1 MQIKDFNQTKSFT
14 FLNLVTMARTKKNSL
29 KPNVEKPDRSLVGEG
44 KVLKLFSYFFIPG
57 HMNFLE
63 ENYASQKGKKFK
75 RRKQRLNLNIFC
87 VKSKSMI

>member
-29 KPNVEKPDRSLVGEG
+29 KPNVEKPDRSLVGRKE
-44 KVLKLFSYFFIPG
+44 KVFKLFSYFFIPG

-63 ENYASQKGKKFK
+63 ANYASQKGK
-75 RRKQRLNLNIFC
+75 NSSEESN
-87 VKSKSMI
+87 V